1 MPNKVSEP
9 QGKVMAS
16 ATPRSI
22 ASRDSGAEACTLV
35 PPSSVT
41 IWPMVEVAGRIFMP
55 FMSAG
60 NSTFL
65 RECKAPGSCANAKQN
80 LTSFISLAA

>member
-1 MPNKVSEP
+1 MQWLSTANFCAADKPLYLSKFITQTNGVTYKGTSMWNLTTLSMPNKVSEP

-35 PPSSVT
+35 PPSKVT
-41 IWPMVEVAGRIFMP
+41 I
-55 FMSAG
+55 
-60 NSTFL
+60 
-65 RECKAPGSCANAKQN
+65 
-80 LTSFISLAA
+80 